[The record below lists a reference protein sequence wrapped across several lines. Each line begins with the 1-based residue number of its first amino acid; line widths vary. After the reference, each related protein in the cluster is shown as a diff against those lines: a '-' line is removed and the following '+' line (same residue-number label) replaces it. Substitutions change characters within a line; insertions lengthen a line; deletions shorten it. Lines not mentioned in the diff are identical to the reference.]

1 MANNAVISISAN
13 IMTVQSMQGSIANFW
28 WFSIGVQQ
36 WGKIK
41 ANSNKVEFVYPLQI
55 DVLLSISLIREQD
68 YNANSASAFL
78 VRTHDNTKAILNL
91 VTASTVAY
99 AYVFLVAIQQWG
111 YYESTRSEY
120 DLIYPIAFVSATFCI
135 TAIGVEDGHGF
146 AVIRSVSKTQA
157 RISNDTYTNYW
168 IVIGMQCSGDIPKK
182 TL

>member
-111 YYESTRSEY
+111 TTQGTVVFPLN
-120 DLIYPIAFVSATFCI
+120 LIQFVNVYCTNNCPQSNTCSYAMNASNLTLTGFQMR
-135 TAIGVEDGHGF
+135 TASNPAKNEVCAWL
-146 AVIRSVSKTQA
+146 AVGI
-157 RISNDTYTNYW
+157 
-168 IVIGMQCSGDIPKK
+168 
-182 TL
+182 